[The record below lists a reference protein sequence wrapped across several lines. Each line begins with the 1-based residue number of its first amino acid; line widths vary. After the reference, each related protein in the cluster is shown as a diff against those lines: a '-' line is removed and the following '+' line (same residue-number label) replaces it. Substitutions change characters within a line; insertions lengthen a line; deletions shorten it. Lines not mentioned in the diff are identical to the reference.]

1 MSIYAEE
8 TAATTTEIRRTQR
21 KTHAC
26 IRARGAS
33 QFFAPLIS
41 TRLQPGVAEREE
53 SGSRF
58 NGFGGGPATLAA
70 EKTAK
75 AVVSISIPKHPA
87 EAGC

>member
-1 MSIYAEE
+1 M
-8 TAATTTEIRRTQR
+8 RRRRCASVRVHDFRQGPQLLAVVVGFA
-21 KTHAC
+21 KD
-26 IRARGAS
+26 AS
-33 QFFAPLIS
+33 QFLAPLIS

-58 NGFGGGPATLAA
+58 NGFGGGTATSAA

-75 AVVSISIPKHPA
+75 AVVSIPIPKHPA